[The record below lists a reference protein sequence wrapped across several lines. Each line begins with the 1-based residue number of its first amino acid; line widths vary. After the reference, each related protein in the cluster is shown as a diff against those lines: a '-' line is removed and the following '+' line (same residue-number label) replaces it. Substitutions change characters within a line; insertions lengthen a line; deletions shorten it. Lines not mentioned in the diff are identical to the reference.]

1 VTEGDGEA
9 AAGDGASKRRA
20 MGRMRRRL
28 ARLREVGVPRPRGL
42 RGQRRQ
48 QLEVA
53 STASAC
59 TGDGPDGDR
68 GQEEEEDGDHGPWA
82 IDSHGRRMRDAV
94 AGVRA
99 VPVVPGT
106 AATQE

>member
-1 VTEGDGEA
+1 
-9 AAGDGASKRRA
+9 
-20 MGRMRRRL
+20 MRRRL
-28 ARLREVGVPRPRGL
+28 ARLREVGVPRTRGL

-68 GQEEEEDGDHGPWA
+68 GQEEEEDGDRGPWA
-82 IDSHGRRMRDAV
+82 IDSYGRRMRAAV
-94 AGVRA
+94 VGARA